1 MRIALSLCLMLSQ
14 SALAKNIF
22 VKKGENF
29 EVRLQ
34 KAIAEAHSGDTVELD
49 AGRFSLKNE
58 ITIEQDL
65 VTLRGQ
71 GKDET
76 TIFFEN
82 DQGGPQAVYVTG
94 HQVTIE
100 DLAIEDHPGD
110 GLKSY
115 GVNGL
120 TIRNVKVEWTVKGR
134 AENGSYGFYPV
145 MSRNIL
151 IENTHVIGASDAGI
165 YVGQSK
171 NIIVRNNLAEY
182 NVAGIEI
189 ENSTDADVHDNIVRY
204 NTGGILV
211 FDLPDLFI
219 PSGKNTRI
227 YNNHIYENNTENF
240 ASKAG
245 TVAFVPAGSGILL
258 LAAKNTEVFG
268 NKIEKHNLNS
278 ITMASYHVMG
288 LKTKDKRFDHLVKGT
303 YIHHNDI
310 SKGGAKPYASGSD
323 LGWIMMAL
331 SLPNKV
337 PDIVFDGIGE
347 DSEGRVIKFNQR
359 GRDQICIGYNKTDKP
374 IDKIFAHFDFSSE
387 KWWKPY
393 PGEFADFSADGFKCS
408 HKRLAG
414 VKYPFDLPK
423 LAIKKRVSKNYCKDK
438 SEGIN
443 WKALE
448 HNDCELL
455 SDYGLFKNSPEK
467 SLDGYAYAVNT
478 PLFTDYASKAR
489 NFYIPKGKKINY
501 RDYGEMELPLG
512 SVITK
517 TFYYKDH
524 KEAGVEN
531 KLMETRLSIHRKDGW
546 KQFSYEWKDGVA
558 RIAKGGAFKN

>member
-1 MRIALSLCLMLSQ
+1 MT
-14 SALAKNIF
+14 
-22 VKKGENF
+22 
-29 EVRLQ
+29 
-34 KAIAEAHSGDTVELD
+34 GDQVV
-49 AGRFSLKNE
+49 
-58 ITIEQDL
+58 IE
-65 VTLRGQ
+65 
-71 GKDET
+71 E
-76 TIFFEN
+76 
-82 DQGGPQAVYVTG
+82 
-94 HQVTIE
+94 
-100 DLAIEDHPGD
+100 LAIEDHPGD
-110 GLKSY
+110 GLKTY

-145 MSRNIL
+145 MSENIL

-189 ENSTDADVHDNIVRY
+189 ENSSNADVYGNEVRY

-245 TVAFVPAGSGILL
+245 SVAFVPAGSGILL

-278 ITMASYHVMG
+278 ITLASYHVMG
-288 LKTKDKRFDHLVKGT
+288 LKTKDARFDHLVKGT
-303 YIHHNDI
+303 YIHHNKM
-310 SKGGAKPYASGSD
+310 SKGGLKPYKSGSE
-323 LGWIMMAL
+323 LGWLMMGL
-331 SLPNKV
+331 SLPHQV

-347 DSEGRVIKFNQR
+347 DSDGHVTRFNQN
-359 GRDQICIGYNKTDKP
+359 GRDKICIGYNESDKP
-374 IDKIFAHFDFSSE
+374 IDKIFAHFDLSSE

-393 PGEFADFSADGFKCS
+393 PGEFADFSRDDFNCS
-408 HKRLAG
+408 HIKQVG
-414 VKYPFDLPK
+414 VKFPFK
-423 LAIKKRVSKNYCKDK
+423 LKKIDKKKAKTKNYCKK
-438 SEGIN
+438 SGAGIN
-443 WKALE
+443 WKALQN
-448 HNDCELL
+448 NDCELL
-455 SDYGLFKNSPEK
+455 SDYGLFKHSPEK
-467 SLDGYAYAVNT
+467 SLDGYPYAVNT

-489 NFYIPKGKKINY
+489 NFYIPAGKKIKY
-501 RDYGEMELPLG
+501 QDRGEMELPRG

-524 KEAGVEN
+524 KNGSIDNRLV
-531 KLMETRLSIHRKDGW
+531 ETRLSIHRKDGW
-546 KQFSYEWKDGVA
+546 HQFSYEWKDGVA
-558 RIAKGGAFKN
+558 RLAKGGAFKKIAFTDEHGEKRDFEYAIPNAGQCSSCHSDHKPIGLRAKMINRDAPQHFPFDGNQLEYYRDAGIMEGFDKSQKKVQGLPFGTTLPRAI